1 MAEYKDVELL
11 RKQIAEFKMLVE
23 SSENSDYLKSY
34 ITGKD
39 AVMEAIDELPA
50 ADVQEEEN
58 ILKFYY
64 CESEDDYYLGQRVDN
79 FYYAKYDK
87 GLHEFIWCM
96 SRFLPWGERVCDERV
111 MWKEYTY
118 PSEPIEIG
126 CYEWLKGFIAKYIT
140 ADVQEVIRCKDC
152 IYRHSSEFCE
162 CREPNFYCADGERMD
177 GDKR

>member
-1 MAEYKDVELL
+1 MTEDFE
-11 RKQIAEFKMLVE
+11 IA
-23 SSENSDYLKSY
+23 LKA
-34 ITGKD
+34 TKNQ
-39 AVMEAIDELPA
+39 PA

-64 CESEDDYYLGQRVDN
+64 CESEDDYYLGQSVDN

-140 ADVQEVIRCKDC
+140 ADVQEV
-152 IYRHSSEFCE
+152 RHGHWKQRMSTLTSVKCSECGTYHE
-162 CREPNFYCADGERMD
+162 YDTRYCPHCGARMD
-177 GDKR
+177 GKEVEK